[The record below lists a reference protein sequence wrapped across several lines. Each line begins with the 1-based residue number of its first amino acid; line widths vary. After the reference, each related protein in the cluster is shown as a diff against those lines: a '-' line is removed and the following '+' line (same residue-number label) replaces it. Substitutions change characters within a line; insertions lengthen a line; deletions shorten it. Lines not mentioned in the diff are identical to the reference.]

1 MDLSSFVTVL
11 HPCGDPLRA
20 EPAVR
25 LLRQEKA
32 GAIVCFGDVTGPVF
46 SDAERILY
54 SQALTLFSD
63 TSTFQEKV
71 RIAKAFLAGPGLGD
85 TYREALR
92 FYLTQVVDLA
102 ADDQIVWK
110 EAYART
116 VTRLKEFAA
125 GLSPHRFAAVADTIA
140 CEDAFEGTLL
150 DFHSLEV
157 GGLTLK
163 GLGLAPAEQVLVP
176 VKYTPQE
183 FRQELGCAVPLGEYL
198 AAFDILV
205 ANAFPGPVQERLRKA
220 QRRLV
225 ILPGAQPEVSA
236 FEGVTLVF
244 DAPQTVSLFAR
255 EGAGLVRKV
264 FRPVGA
270 ELRLT
275 RIDTFDAAL
284 KLARSETGLDRLP
297 LVPAVAKA
305 VEGEGAP
312 AAAPSA
318 PVVAPKTRR
327 RARLLLMWPN
337 QDHFVDVMRLRY
349 GADDNEGA
357 ILVVGNGQ
365 EAMLQR
371 EFLSPD
377 VVVTWNPGGP
387 ESEFVSFLNER
398 DPDRPVRI
406 VSVWPA
412 GTDPKGAGAN
422 ALVEPYEIGEL
433 FARVDA
439 RLAQKAPSFTGSGA

>member
-20 EPAVR
+20 APAVS
-25 LLRQEKA
+25 LLQKEKA

-46 SDAERILY
+46 TDAERILY
-54 SQALTLFSD
+54 SQALTLFSEA
-63 TSTFQEKV
+63 STFQEKV

-110 EAYART
+110 DAYART
-116 VTRLKEFAA
+116 VARLKEFAA
-125 GLSPHRFAAVADTIA
+125 GLAPHRFAAVADTIA

-150 DFHSLEV
+150 DFHSLKV

-183 FRQELGCAVPLGEYL
+183 FRQDLGCAVPLGEYL
-198 AAFDILV
+198 ADFDILV

-220 QRRLV
+220 ANRLV

-244 DAPQTVSLFAR
+244 DSPQTVSLFVR
-255 EGAGLVRKV
+255 EGEGLVRKV

-284 KLARSETGLDRLP
+284 KLAKSETGLDRLP
-297 LVPAVAKA
+297 LVPAIAKA
-305 VEGEGAP
+305 GEGEGAES
-312 AAAPSA
+312 AA

-337 QDHFVDVMRLRY
+337 QDHFVDVMLLRY
-349 GADDNEGA
+349 GADENEGM

-365 EAMLQR
+365 EALLQR

-377 VVVTWNPGGP
+377 VVVTWNPGAP
-387 ESEFVSFLNER
+387 ESEFISFLNER

-412 GTDPKGAGAN
+412 GTDPKGAGAS
-422 ALVEPYEIGEL
+422 AMVEPYEIGEL

-439 RLAQKAPSFTGSGA
+439 RLAKKAPSFSASPTA